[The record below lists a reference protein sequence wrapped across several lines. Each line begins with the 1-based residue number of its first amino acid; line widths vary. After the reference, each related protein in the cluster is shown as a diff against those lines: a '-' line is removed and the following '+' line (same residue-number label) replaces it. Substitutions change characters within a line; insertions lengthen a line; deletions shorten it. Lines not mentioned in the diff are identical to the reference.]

1 MSAVHA
7 PSGEFATAAAST
19 TAAEIRTNRRLSTTA
34 VLVALTLLLHL
45 PAITR
50 PLLGNFATRQVVN
63 ASIARNWIEGRAT
76 WYQPRL
82 DELTGGERGLLL
94 VEFPAIAYMAGTA
107 WWAFGGEL
115 DLWARLTALAGWLIA
130 VVFCHRWLLARA
142 GPDVAFGGT
151 LGLVLMPI
159 GLAQG
164 HAFQAEGQ
172 LLAASFVALWSWDRW
187 LGAERNDSRRGLWLG
202 LAALSLGWAVLGK
215 VYMVV
220 LALPLLVTL
229 WQHAGPERRHPLVHL
244 LGIASLVPAALWY
257 GYLYT
262 APLGYW
268 GVDPETVYYSVRQ
281 STQDN
286 GFPHPLLRSPAFYR
300 DLVDL
305 VALRVLTP
313 VGLTLAVLGLT
324 TPEGRRA
331 WPWLIVLAVL
341 VVALPR
347 KFTELIYYWL
357 VVMPPLCLWMG
368 LGWRQLVRRTP
379 SVQPA
384 VAVGLVWLVLSLRF
398 GLAAAYTDHFE
409 DRGVLPAAAA
419 IQALTEAEEPILVL
433 HGTAPDLLYYCN
445 RPGHLWPARIDD
457 PAALLADHA
466 QSGVRYFVVADL
478 DWLADRVALVDALAD
493 APIIAQ
499 GDDWRIYRLG
509 N

>member
-7 PSGEFATAAAST
+7 PSVPQATADAST
-19 TAAEIRTNRRLSTTA
+19 TAAAIRMNRRWSTTA
-34 VLVALTLLLHL
+34 VLVALTLLLHV
-45 PAITR
+45 PALTR

-63 ASIARNWIEGRAT
+63 ASIARNWVEGRAT

-107 WWAFGGEL
+107 WWAFGGDL
-115 DLWARLTALAGWLIA
+115 DLWARLTALAGWLTA
-130 VVFCHRWLLARA
+130 VAFCHRWLLRRA
-142 GPDVAFGGT
+142 GPDAAFGGT

-172 LLAASFVALWSWDRW
+172 LLAASFVTLWSWDRW
-187 LGAERNDSRRGLWLG
+187 LSADPTNSRRGHWLG
-202 LAALSLGWAVLGK
+202 LAAFSLGWAVLGK

-220 LALPLLVTL
+220 LALPMLVTL
-229 WQHAGPERRHPLVHL
+229 WQHVGPQKRNPLVYL

-257 GYLYT
+257 AYLYT

-324 TPEGRRA
+324 TSAGRRA
-331 WPWLIVLAVL
+331 WPWLVVVTVL

-368 LGWRQLVRRTP
+368 LGWRQLVRSTP
-379 SVQPA
+379 SVQSA
-384 VAVGLVWLVLSLRF
+384 IAVGLVWLVLSLRF
-398 GLAAAYTDHFE
+398 GLAAAYTDHPE

-419 IQALTEAEEPILVL
+419 IQSLTEAEEPILVL

-445 RPGHLWPARIDD
+445 RPGHLWPDRSDD

-466 QSGVRYFVVADL
+466 RSGVRFFVVADL
-478 DWLADRVALVDALAD
+478 DWLTQRPKLSAIFADL
-493 APIIAQ
+493 PIVES
-499 GDDWRIYRLG
+499 GDDWRIYRLAD
-509 N
+509 